1 MKNNRSE
8 QAISLLASDYFGVAL
23 VFYIKEIF
31 CQGTERHKNI
41 DFTNCLTILRARKY
55 GANTIEGTRRRERK
69 SERGR
74 EDAKWP
80 KMRLLRCCVDR
91 NVVVMRES
99 EREGKNVQSARGW
112 KGERETEGYERR
124 GTGMTA
130 EGGRVEREKASGVGA
145 VAMS

>member
-1 MKNNRSE
+1 MKNNRIVSKS
-8 QAISLLASDYFGVAL
+8 SLYWLSDYFGVAL

-41 DFTNCLTILRARKY
+41 DFINCLTILRKY

-91 NVVVMRES
+91 NVVVMRERGK
-99 EREGKNVQSARGW
+99 ERPKRARLEGR
-112 KGERETEGYERR
+112 ERNGGLRTTRNGDD
-124 GTGMTA
+124 G
-130 EGGRVEREKASGVGA
+130 GGRVEREKASGVGA